1 MRQKFDINASFTLY
15 ENLEQNINFGMVYTI
30 EFLPLL
36 YLSVVVIIIIIIII
50 IIIVIIITIIIMII
64 III

>member
-50 IIIVIIITIIIMII
+50 IVKKKIIIIIIIMII
-64 III
+64 TI